1 MTELKERRRQAEI
14 AKLLSLNIQQH
25 FEAFVYAYQDRMYA
39 FAVSLTKDRTIAQE
53 IAQDTFVRAYH
64 ALQTYDPARIRALS
78 LRAWLYQISLNLIRN
93 SRRRKRI
100 EAVPLDGARDVAT
113 EQRVET
119 SAEAAELALFVRTA
133 VARLPVHLRAAVVL
147 RHLDELSYDEI
158 ARITAQPVGTIKSN
172 VHRGLAMLRKDLHHV
187 TIASF

>member
-1 MTELKERRRQAEI
+1 MTELKERRRQSEI
-14 AKLLSLNIQQH
+14 AKLLATDIQRH
-25 FEAFVYAYQDRMYA
+25 FETFLCTYQDRIYA

-64 ALQTYDPARIRALS
+64 ALQTYDTSRIAELS
-78 LRAWLYQISLNLIRN
+78 LRAWLYRIALNLIRN

-100 EAVPLDGARDVAT
+100 EVVPLEGAHDVST
-113 EQRVET
+113 GERVET
-119 SAEAAELALFVRTA
+119 SAEAAELALFVRSA
-133 VARLPVHLRAAVVL
+133 VARLPEHLRAAVVL

-158 ARITAQPVGTIKSN
+158 AQITAQPVGTIKSN

-187 TIASF
+187 TIA